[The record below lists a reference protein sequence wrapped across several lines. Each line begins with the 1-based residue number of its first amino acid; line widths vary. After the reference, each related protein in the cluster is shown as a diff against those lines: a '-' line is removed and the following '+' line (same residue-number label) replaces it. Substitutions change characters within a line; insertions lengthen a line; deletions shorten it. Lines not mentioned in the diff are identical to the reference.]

1 MLTYKSS
8 TFFRAQGVLRRNA
21 RLDLMLGSN
30 LKHRMSIM
38 LPRSSHP
45 KCSTSSVTIIS
56 RVFPCSGSLG
66 GIKSGIQK
74 PNIREMMKSGIQ
86 QAGNPATRQS
96 GNTAGQ
102 QSGNADSQSP
112 GKLVCR
118 QAGNLFNHPPLAP
131 TLTQGFTRDLQNIF
145 SWFSGFENEITRL
158 SYFENWTLIH

>member
-86 QAGNPATRQS
+86 QPGNPAIPQASNPGMQIVSRQANWS
-96 GNTAGQ
+96 AGKLATYLIIHRWLQ
-102 QSGNADSQSP
+102 PLPRDLLVTCKTYSP
-112 GKLVCR
+112 GSVGLKMKSPVSPISKTGL
-118 QAGNLFNHPPLAP
+118 
-131 TLTQGFTRDLQNIF
+131 
-145 SWFSGFENEITRL
+145 
-158 SYFENWTLIH
+158 